1 LLIFLT
7 LFYIVKKNFMKKSV
21 LLYLIS
27 LLSSLVI
34 LLGCSASENSASDD
48 QSGTNFVTGE
58 LLMVN
63 NEPFARIALMN
74 DTSLFLLDC
83 PDGIKDILY
92 NNQGK
97 KAKVFYS
104 SVSTNQEKIKVL
116 KVDKVEIINNK

>member
-1 LLIFLT
+1 
-7 LFYIVKKNFMKKSV
+7 MKKSV